1 MKIELSSGLMKF
13 VTGPFEE
20 GAHAGVINPEIDRER
35 FEQLMAPLF
44 VGLVRLGK
52 LEEYLEVSSFLESSS
67 HWCLF
72 LTTFWPTE
80 LSRFISA
87 QGEANYQKQ
96 GCGDDRRALCE
107 L

>member
-52 LEEYLEVSSFLESSS
+52 LEEYLEVPSFLESSS
-67 HWCLF
+67 HCVCF
-72 LTTFWPTE
+72 
-80 LSRFISA
+80 
-87 QGEANYQKQ
+87 
-96 GCGDDRRALCE
+96 
-107 L
+107 